1 MRYLRYK
8 ELRVKNREFAGLIS
22 LVALLVSALYS
33 VRVGAITLAV
43 ALAIYSLP
51 GLRSRRAVER
61 VIPIAL
67 IVSLITVALAL
78 PRR

>member
-1 MRYLRYK
+1 MR
-8 ELRVKNREFAGLIS
+8 NREIAGI
-22 LVALLVSALYS
+22 VAAGAIFIAALYS
-33 VRVGAITLAV
+33 VRIGALSLAV

-51 GLRSRRAVER
+51 GMKTRRAVER
-61 VIPIAL
+61 VIPLAL

>member
-1 MRYLRYK
+1 MR
-8 ELRVKNREFAGLIS
+8 NREIAGI
-22 LVALLVSALYS
+22 AAAGAIFIAALYS
-33 VRVGAITLAV
+33 VRIGALSLAV

-51 GLRSRRAVER
+51 GMKTRRAVER
-61 VIPIAL
+61 VIPLAL